1 MYCKNCRDFF
11 INAEWNE
18 KMKTILVNLISKY
31 LDSNIDY
38 AFYVK
43 LNSPYFNS
51 LLNFWYSLSTLH
63 ERQRLK

>member
-1 MYCKNCRDFF
+1 MKEC
-11 INAEWNE
+11 

-51 LLNFWYSLSTLH
+51 LLNF
-63 ERQRLK
+63 